1 MNFATFDPGAATG
14 LAIWSD
20 IITNS
25 QHPPRW
31 TLVNVGT
38 VKYSNYREFGDR
50 LEAIK
55 RNHGVA
61 FAVIEKWVNYG
72 RRFANSERM
81 VVQQQIIADVW
92 PAHIWIAK
100 NEWDPA
106 RTKPRMQ
113 RQIIED
119 YGIDCPKSEH
129 ERDALNIG
137 INIFRRLPFDA
148 EYKAGK
154 LCAAAAVDHKIKLM

>member
-1 MNFATFDPGAATG
+1 MNFATFDPGMSTG

-20 IITNS
+20 AVTNS

-31 TLVNVGT
+31 ELVNVGT
-38 VKYSNYREFGDR
+38 VKYDNYRNFGDR
-50 LEAIK
+50 LETIK
-55 RNHGVA
+55 RNHGVV
-61 FAVIEKWVNYG
+61 FAVIEKWVNFG
-72 RRFANSERM
+72 RRFANSEKM
-81 VVQQQIIADVW
+81 VTMQQIIADVW
-92 PAHIWIAK
+92 PAHIWVPK
-100 NEWDPA
+100 RTWDSA
-106 RTKPRMQ
+106 NTKPKMQ

-137 INIFRRLPFDA
+137 INIFRRLPFDSD
-148 EYKAGK
+148 YKAGK